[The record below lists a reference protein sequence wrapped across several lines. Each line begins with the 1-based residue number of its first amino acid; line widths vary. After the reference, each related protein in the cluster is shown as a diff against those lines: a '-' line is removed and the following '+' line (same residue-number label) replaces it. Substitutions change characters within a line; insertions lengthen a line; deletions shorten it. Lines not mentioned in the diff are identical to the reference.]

1 MILDDM
7 FVYCVCMYCVI
18 EYKYDV
24 PFINKYYILFNILT
38 IIMIFKGELSLI
50 VPVSAGVHI
59 RGAGDDFMGC
69 SFGVYLGFRG
79 AY

>member
-1 MILDDM
+1 MIHDDM

-24 PFINKYYILFNILT
+24 TFINKYYILFNILI
-38 IIMIFKGELSLI
+38 IIMIFKELSLI
-50 VPVSAGVHI
+50 ISVSAGLHI

-69 SFGVYLGFRG
+69 SFGVYLGSRG